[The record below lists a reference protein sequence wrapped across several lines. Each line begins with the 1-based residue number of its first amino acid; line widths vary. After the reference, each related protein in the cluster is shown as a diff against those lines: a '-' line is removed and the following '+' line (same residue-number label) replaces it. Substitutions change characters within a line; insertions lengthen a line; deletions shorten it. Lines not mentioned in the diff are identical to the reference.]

1 LKFSISSLA
10 WKREEDEEVRE
21 LLIAQ
26 NVYNIDIIPLHVV
39 KTLTTNIEDV
49 RNYKKFWADYKIEI
63 LGMQSLFYEKKDSLF
78 FSSENSIKESLSYF
92 VKVSDLACKLGCSSL
107 IFGSPKQRNLSID
120 FVSNESIQ
128 MFFKEMSKI
137 CKRHNQ
143 TICIEPNS
151 KLYGTN
157 FLTSTREVAEFV
169 SLLDIDN
176 VRMNFDTGCDIMN
189 NEDPISSFEE
199 FGHLA
204 HHIHISAPNLKC
216 VDDAIMDHKGF
227 SKILKKSN
235 YAGGVSIEML
245 RNEKKSIENIRN
257 ALNVFKKNY

>member
-1 LKFSISSLA
+1 MKFSISSLA
-10 WKREEDEEVRE
+10 WKREEDEEVRD
-21 LLIAQ
+21 LLVSQ
-26 NVYNIDIIPLHVV
+26 NVHNIDIIPLHVV
-39 KTLTTNIEDV
+39 KNVTTNIEDV
-49 RNYKKFWADYKIEI
+49 SNYKKFWSDYKIEI
-63 LGMQSLFYEKKDSLF
+63 LGMQSLFYEKRDILL

-92 VKVSDLACKLGCSSL
+92 VKVSDLAYALGCSSL

-128 MFFKEMSKI
+128 SFFKEMSKI

-169 SLLDIDN
+169 IALDIVN
-176 VRMNFDTGCDIMN
+176 IRMNFDTGCDIMN
-189 NEDPISSFEE
+189 NEDPIRSFEE

-216 VDDAIMDHKGF
+216 VDDTIMDHKGF

-235 YAGGVSIEML
+235 YTGGVSIEMI
-245 RNEKKSIENIRN
+245 RNEKKSIDNIRN
-257 ALNVFKKNY
+257 ALSVFKENY